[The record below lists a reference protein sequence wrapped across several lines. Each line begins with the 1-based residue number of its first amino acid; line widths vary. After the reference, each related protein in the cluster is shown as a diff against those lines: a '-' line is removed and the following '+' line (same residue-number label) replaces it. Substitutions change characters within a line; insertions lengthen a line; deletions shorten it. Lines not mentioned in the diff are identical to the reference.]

1 MEVSVSVCKMINN
14 SVCQLNMFY
23 EWMQL
28 DLSDSS
34 FEELPEVW

>member
-14 SVCQLNMFY
+14 SVCQLSKFY

-28 DLSDSS
+28 DLGDSS
-34 FEELPEVW
+34 FEEPSEVW